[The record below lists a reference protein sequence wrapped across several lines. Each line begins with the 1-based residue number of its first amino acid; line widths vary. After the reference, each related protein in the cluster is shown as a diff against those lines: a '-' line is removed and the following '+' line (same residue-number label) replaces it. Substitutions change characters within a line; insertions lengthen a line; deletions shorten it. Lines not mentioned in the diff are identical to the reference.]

1 MKHLLLALPVVLV
14 VTACSGGDDGKADAA
29 AARTAY
35 IAKAETICTKANADA
50 KALKPPQSAAQLAP
64 YVAGLV
70 AIANKASVQIKAL
83 TPPAADK
90 ADLQKKVLDPLE
102 GQLKEGQAYAA
113 KVAAAAAK
121 KDDAA
126 LTQLTLN
133 PPKGNAADLE
143 WMKKYGFTSCV
154 DAVDNS

>member
-1 MKHLLLALPVVLV
+1 MKRLVLVLPVVLL
-14 VTACSGGDDGKADAA
+14 VTACGGDDGKADAA
-29 AARTAY
+29 AARAAY
-35 IAKAETICTKANADA
+35 VAKAEAICTKANADT
-50 KALKPPQSAAQLAP
+50 KALTPPQSASQLAP
-64 YVAGLV
+64 YVSGLV
-70 AIANKASVQIKAL
+70 AIADTASVKIQAL

-90 ADLQKKVLDPLE
+90 ADLQKKVLDPLA
-102 GQLKEGQAYAA
+102 GQLKAGHEYAA

-143 WMKKYGFTSCV
+143 WMKKYGFKACV
-154 DAVDNS
+154 DAVDNG